1 VEAHGEAT
9 SVLIEARGIAKRF
22 GPVTA
27 LADASL
33 SCNSGE
39 IHALLGANGAGKS
52 TFVKIL
58 TGALSPDAGQIFLK
72 GEPVRL
78 VNPAQAARTGI
89 ATVFQELSLFP
100 QRTVAENIVAGRE
113 PRNRWGLVN
122 GRAMRAR
129 ARALFERLA
138 ITDIR
143 PDERV
148 SDLSL
153 AKRQLVEICKAL
165 SHDPRVLILDEA
177 TSALPLQDVE
187 KLFELLA
194 VLKSQ
199 GLAIIFISH
208 RMAELRRIADRMTV
222 LRDGRTVASLATAG
236 FDEADVVEK
245 MLGRRLGHS
254 LVRTATARTPRSELL
269 RVERLSIEGQLS
281 DISFTLGRGEVI
293 GLTGLESQGQTELL
307 LALFGVYRRVGGK
320 VAVDGREVRLTS
332 PWRAKAAG
340 MALIPSERKT
350 TGALLP
356 LSIRENIALALLSRL
371 SRFGFMRRAEEK
383 RLARDLLARL
393 EIVASSVEAPVSSL
407 SGGNQQKVVLAKW
420 FATGASVFLFY
431 DPTRGIDIGA
441 KEAVYRLIRE
451 LAESGKGILL
461 YSTETEEL
469 AALCDRVLV
478 MDRGRLVATLAG
490 SDINAGS
497 LMRAGLGLVG
507 APAATPVGK
516 SIATPA
522 LAEVRT
528 PCAR

>member
-33 SCNSGE
+33 KCNSGE
-39 IHALLGANGAGKS
+39 VHALLGANGAGKS

-58 TGALSPDAGQIFLK
+58 SGALSPDAGQIFLK

-113 PRNRWGLVN
+113 PRNRSGLVDA
-122 GRAMRAR
+122 RAMRAR

-143 PDERV
+143 PDQYV
-148 SDLSL
+148 SGLSL

-177 TSALPLQDVE
+177 TSALPIQDVE

-208 RMAELRRIADRMTV
+208 RMAELRRIADHMTV
-222 LRDGRTVASLATAG
+222 LRDGRTVASLETAS

-254 LVRTATARTPRSELL
+254 LTRTRTEPQTPRGELL
-269 RVERLSIEGQLS
+269 RVEQLSVEGQLS
-281 DISFTLGRGEVI
+281 DVSFALGRGEVV

-307 LALFGVYRRVGGK
+307 LALFGMYRRVSGK
-320 VAVDGREVRLTS
+320 VAVNGREARLTS

-356 LSIRENIALALLSRL
+356 LSIRENVALTVLSRL
-371 SRFGFMRRAEEK
+371 GRFGFMRPAEEK
-383 RLARDLLARL
+383 RLARDLVSRL

-451 LAESGKGILL
+451 LAESGKSILL

-490 SDINAGS
+490 SEITAES

-507 APAATPVGK
+507 EPAAKPV
-516 SIATPA
+516 IAKVEP
-522 LAEVRT
+522 
-528 PCAR
+528 PCRR

>member
-1 VEAHGEAT
+1 MEAHREAT
-9 SVLIEARGIAKRF
+9 SALIEARGIAKRF
-22 GPVTA
+22 VPVTA
-27 LADASL
+27 LTDASL
-33 SCNSGE
+33 SCNAGE

-58 TGALSPDAGQIFLK
+58 TGALSPDTGQIFLE
-72 GEPVRL
+72 GEPVKL

-100 QRTVAENIVAGRE
+100 QRTVAENIVAGSE
-113 PRNRWGLVN
+113 PRNRWGLVDA
-122 GRAMRAR
+122 RAMRAR
-129 ARALFERLA
+129 ARALFERLT

-143 PDERV
+143 PDQYV
-148 SDLSL
+148 SGLSL

-199 GLAIIFISH
+199 GLAIVFISH

-222 LRDGRTVASLATAG
+222 LRDGKTVASLEATD
-236 FDEADVVEK
+236 FEEADVVEK

-254 LVRTATARTPRSELL
+254 LARTCAGPLARGELM
-269 RVERLSIEGQLS
+269 RVEGLSVDGQLS
-281 DISFTLGRGEVI
+281 EVSFALGRGEVV

-307 LALFGVYRRVGGK
+307 LALFGIYRGIGGK
-320 VAVDGREVRLTS
+320 VTVDGRQARLTS

-356 LSIRENIALALLSRL
+356 LSIRENIALALLARL
-371 SRFGFMRRAEEK
+371 SRFGFMRRAEER
-383 RLARDLLARL
+383 RLARDLVARL

-451 LAESGKGILL
+451 LAASGKGILL

-490 SDINAGS
+490 SEITTGS

-507 APAATPVGK
+507 SPVATPIITARVE
-516 SIATPA
+516 
-522 LAEVRT
+522 AEV
-528 PCAR
+528 PCPS

>member
-122 GRAMRAR
+122 ARAMRAR

-143 PDERV
+143 PDEPV
-148 SDLSL
+148 SELSL

-222 LRDGRTVASLATAG
+222 LRDGRTVASLAMTG

-254 LVRTATARTPRSELL
+254 LVRTAAPPRTPRGELL

-281 DISFTLGRGEVI
+281 DVSFTLGRGEVI

-307 LALFGVYRRVGGK
+307 LALFGVYRRLGGK
-320 VAVDGREVRLTS
+320 VAVEGREVQLTS

-420 FATGASVFLFY
+420 FATGAGVFLFY

-507 APAATPVGK
+507 EPVAK
-516 SIATPA
+516 PVIAKVGP
-522 LAEVRT
+522 